1 MVSRDSTVDFAYTI
15 LGRLAPLSPFVIR
28 YTVVKLLLI
37 VAAPTSLTSA
47 LASAPF
53 HRPPSY
59 SALLEILW
67 GTGAQAPIQLPTLL
81 DSPLSGPGQLLHL
94 RRREVLMVVQC
105 TSCFSS
111 VRKVVLTCM
120 YAASGSEL
128 QTR

>member
-15 LGRLAPLSPFVIR
+15 LERLAPLSPFVMR

-53 HRPPSY
+53 HRPSY
-59 SALLEILW
+59 IALLEILW
-67 GTGAQAPIQLPTLL
+67 GTGAQAPIKLPTLF
-81 DSPLSGPGQLLHL
+81 DSPLSGRGQLLHL

-105 TSCFSS
+105 TSVS
-111 VRKVVLTCM
+111 R
-120 YAASGSEL
+120 
-128 QTR
+128 R